1 MSRIIRTVSLDKLSD
16 ELAGAK
22 PNFSLWVRDNLKRD
36 NREKTQIHAT
46 LSIFKA
52 RGLCN
57 PSASPRCGLCF
68 PHTRPPAS
76 AIREY
81 NEGINHRDDES
92 QEVAIR
98 EIQRAAFDFHESLE
112 DSVVLEDLSGRL
124 YLRNDEHEP
133 LPPALR
139 ERKYLRRAV
148 KWLIDWI

>member
-1 MSRIIRTVSLDKLSD
+1 VSRIIRTVSLDKLSD

-36 NREKTQIHAT
+36 NQERTQIHAT

-68 PHTRPPAS
+68 PVCRPPAS

-81 NEGINHRDDES
+81 NEGINQRDDER
-92 QEVAIR
+92 QLEAI
-98 EIQRAAFDFHESLE
+98 EAITRAAVEYESSIAPE
-112 DSVVLEDLSGRL
+112 VVGNPIAPH
-124 YLRNDEHEP
+124 LRNDEKEP
-133 LPPALR
+133 SPPVLR

>member
-1 MSRIIRTVSLDKLSD
+1 LSRIIRTVSLDKLSD

-36 NREKTQIHAT
+36 NQERTQIHAT

-81 NEGINHRDDES
+81 NEGINHRDDEA
-92 QEVAIR
+92 QEAAIR
-98 EIQRAAFDFHESLE
+98 EIQRAAFEFHENIEPS
-112 DSVVLEDLSGRL
+112 SVPK
-124 YLRNDEHEP
+124 NDESEP
-133 LPPALR
+133 SPPALR
-139 ERKYLRRAV
+139 ERKYLRRAI

>member
-36 NREKTQIHAT
+36 NQERTQIHAT

-81 NEGINHRDDES
+81 NEGINHRDDEA
-92 QEVAIR
+92 QKHAITKV
-98 EIQRAAFDFHESLE
+98 QFAAFEFNENLDPGS
-112 DSVVLEDLSGRL
+112 DPK
-124 YLRNDEHEP
+124 NDESEP
-133 LPPALR
+133 LPPVLR
-139 ERKYLRRAV
+139 ERKYLRRAI
-148 KWLIDWI
+148 KWAINFI

>member
-22 PNFSLWVRDNLKRD
+22 PNFSLWVRENLKRD
-36 NREKTQIHAT
+36 NQERTQIHAT

-98 EIQRAAFDFHESLE
+98 EIQRAAFEFNENLDPGS
-112 DSVVLEDLSGRL
+112 DPK
-124 YLRNDEHEP
+124 NDESEP
-133 LPPALR
+133 LPPVLR

-148 KWLIDWI
+148 KWVINFI

>member
-36 NREKTQIHAT
+36 NQERTQIHAT

-57 PSASPRCGLCF
+57 PSAAPRCGLCF
-68 PHTRPPAS
+68 PVCRPPAS

-81 NEGINHRDDES
+81 NAGINQRDYER
-92 QEVAIR
+92 QLVAID
-98 EIQRAAFDFHESLE
+98 EIQRAAIKFD
-112 DSVVLEDLSGRL
+112 DSIIKLGSGEL
-124 YLRNDEHEP
+124 PKNHKNKP
-133 LPPALR
+133 LPPVLR
-139 ERKYLRRAV
+139 ERKYLRRGI

>member
-16 ELAGAK
+16 ELAGNK
-22 PNFSLWVRDNLKRD
+22 PNFSLWVRENLKRD
-36 NREKTQIHAT
+36 NQERTQIHAT

-81 NEGINHRDDES
+81 NEGINQRDTGA
-92 QEVAIR
+92 QEVAIK
-98 EIQRAAFDFHESLE
+98 EIQRAAFEFHEGLGK
-112 DSVVLEDLSGRL
+112 DSVALH
-124 YLRNDEHEP
+124 LRNDEKEP
-133 LPPALR
+133 LPPVLR
-139 ERKYLRRAV
+139 ERKYLRRAI
-148 KWLIDWI
+148 KWVINFI